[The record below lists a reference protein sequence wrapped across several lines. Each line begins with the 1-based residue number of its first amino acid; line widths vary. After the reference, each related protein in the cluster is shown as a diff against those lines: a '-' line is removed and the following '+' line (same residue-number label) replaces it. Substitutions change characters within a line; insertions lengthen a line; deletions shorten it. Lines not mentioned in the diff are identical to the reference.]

1 MTTTTVP
8 TKSTTTVPKRTST
21 TVPKRTNT
29 TVAKKDATRLEHV
42 EDKVLA
48 GAEEAEP
55 VTRVD
60 RSLERRV
67 DHVSAEE
74 AAGKGKAARL
84 AVPRS
89 LHAAWAPPPGRRS
102 PVDIIAEQ
110 ATSREP
116 VLVPIRHGRMMVSPF
131 TFYRGAAAIM
141 AADLAATP
149 VSGLRAQLCGDAHL
163 LNFGGFAS
171 PERALVFD
179 VNDFDETLPGPWEW
193 DVKRLAASIEVAGRD
208 AAMKPGERRAAVE
221 ATVRQYREALRSF
234 AGLTELGVWYSRL
247 EGAAL
252 VEMAR
257 SELGPKQAPNME
269 ASLAKARS
277 KDSMKAFSKL
287 TTIVDGQPRITA
299 DPPLI
304 VPLRDLVNKEQE
316 ARMEH
321 ELHELFRAY
330 RRSLQADRRHLLEQY
345 RIVDIARKV
354 VGVGSVGTRCWV
366 LLLMG
371 RQDADPVFLQVK
383 EAQDSVLA
391 PYVGKSRVS
400 NQGQRVVE
408 GQRVMQSASDI
419 FLGWLR
425 TIGLDNRQRDF
436 YVRQLWDGKVSV
448 DPAAL
453 TPAVLAVY
461 GRICG
466 WTLARAHARSGDR
479 IAIASYLGAG
489 PGFDWA
495 VGQFAMAYA
504 DQNER
509 DYSAFL
515 DAVKKG
521 VLPAETGL

>member
-1 MTTTTVP
+1 MMTTATVP
-8 TKSTTTVPKRTST
+8 RKQEGTDGP
-21 TVPKRTNT
+21 P
-29 TVAKKDATRLEHV
+29 D
-42 EDKVLA
+42 DKALA
-48 GAEEAEP
+48 GAEEVEP
-55 VTRVD
+55 VIRVD

-67 DHVSAEE
+67 GHVSAEE
-74 AAGKGKAARL
+74 AVGKGKTARL

-89 LHAAWAPPPGRRS
+89 LHAAWAPPAGRRS

-110 ATSREP
+110 ATNREP

-149 VSGLRAQLCGDAHL
+149 VSGLRVQLCGDAHL

-208 AAMKPGERRAAVE
+208 GTMKPGERRAAVE
-221 ATVRQYREALRSF
+221 ATVRQYREALRDF

-247 EGAAL
+247 DGAAL
-252 VEMAR
+252 IALAR
-257 SELGPKQAPNME
+257 AELGPKQAPNLE
-269 ASLAKARS
+269 ANLAKARS

-330 RRSLQADRRHLLEQY
+330 RRTLQADRRHLLEQY

-354 VGVGSVGTRCWV
+354 VGVGQRG
-366 LLLMG
+366 
-371 RQDADPVFLQVK
+371 DPV
-383 EAQDSVLA
+383 
-391 PYVGKSRVS
+391 
-400 NQGQRVVE
+400 
-408 GQRVMQSASDI
+408 
-419 FLGWLR
+419 LG
-425 TIGLDNRQRDF
+425 
-436 YVRQLWDGKVSV
+436 
-448 DPAAL
+448 PAAHGPAGRRPRL
-453 TPAVLAVY
+453 LAGKGGPGLGPRPLRGQEQGLQPGPAGGRGPAGHAVL
-461 GRICG
+461 
-466 WTLARAHARSGDR
+466 
-479 IAIASYLGAG
+479 
-489 PGFDWA
+489 
-495 VGQFAMAYA
+495 Q
-504 DQNER
+504 
-509 DYSAFL
+509 
-515 DAVKKG
+515 
-521 VLPAETGL
+521 

>member
-1 MTTTTVP
+1 MTTA
-8 TKSTTTVPKRTST
+8 
-21 TVPKRTNT
+21 
-29 TVAKKDATRLEHV
+29 TVARKRERADRTPDDEAV
-42 EDKVLA
+42 A
-48 GAEEAEP
+48 EAEGVEP
-55 VTRVD
+55 ATRVD
-60 RSLERRV
+60 RPLEKRL
-67 DHVSAEE
+67 DHVSAE
-74 AAGKGKAARL
+74 AAAAKGKAARL
-84 AVPRS
+84 ALPRS
-89 LHAAWAPPPGRRS
+89 VHAVWDPPLGRLS

-116 VLVPIRHGRMMVSPF
+116 DLVPIRHGRMMVTPF

-171 PERALVFD
+171 PERALLFD

-208 AAMKPGERRAAVE
+208 GGLKPADRRVAVE
-221 ATVRQYREALRSF
+221 ATVRQYREVMRAL
-234 AGLTELGVWYSRL
+234 ADQTELGVWYSRL
-247 EGAAL
+247 EGESLVAL
-252 VEMAR
+252 VRAQV
-257 SELGPKQAPNME
+257 GPKEAPNLE
-269 ASLAKARS
+269 ATMAKARS

-287 TTIVDGQPRITA
+287 TTVVNGEARITP

-304 VPLRDLVNKEQE
+304 VPMRDLLNEEQSQ
-316 ARMEH
+316 RYEH
-321 ELHELFRAY
+321 EIHQLFRAY
-330 RRSLQADRRHLLEQY
+330 RRTLQPDRRHLLEQY

-371 RQDADPVFLQVK
+371 RRDADPVFLQVK

-391 PYVGKSRVS
+391 PYAGKSRVS

-408 GQRVMQSASDI
+408 GQRVMQAASDI

-425 TIGLDNRQRDF
+425 TIGMDNRQRDF
-436 YVRQLWDGKVSV
+436 YIRQLWDGKVSA
-448 DPAAL
+448 DPANMTRA
-453 TPAVLAVY
+453 TLAVY

-479 IAIASYLGAG
+479 IAIAAYLGAG
-489 PGFDWA
+489 TMFDRA
-495 VGQFAMAYA
+495 IGDFSVAYA

-509 DYSAFL
+509 DYRAFVG
-515 DAVKKG
+515 AVKTG